1 VIGDYFKL
9 LLTLPHS
16 DSIDLRSLNCF
27 FSMASA
33 LKLAYNEGDLCPA
46 HNVKTKLKRMDSNY
60 RHIETPEAL
69 EDRAVELGA
78 RRNTEQKDQVETG
91 RKSCCLKIE
100 ECLET
105 RTLVHRSYPLTLT
118 IEDLSEMLIILN
130 QLPPVRVE
138 ALIKKF
144 SGKGE
149 EDGEVSEIGQRS
161 IGVALLSAFGKFF
174 GKTPTSQR
182 VLAGALAQESKDQ
195 PTALQDGTWSS
206 PMSRWA
212 SASLSPKKSKKDVRV
227 KLQDVESEDD
237 DQTMTATKSTS
248 SKSRFFNSRSPKE
261 QQRPLSPQRNQDP
274 LRAAADSNEQASPKS
289 SVEAADDQR
298 SPKSEGA
305 LERPPS
311 RAEMQA
317 ARIAAGRRA
326 KSGSVSPQ
334 G

>member
-1 VIGDYFKL
+1 
-9 LLTLPHS
+9 
-16 DSIDLRSLNCF
+16 
-27 FSMASA
+27 
-33 LKLAYNEGDLCPA
+33 
-46 HNVKTKLKRMDSNY
+46 MDSNY

-105 RTLVHRSYPLTLT
+105 RTLAPKNIPLTLT

-161 IGVALLSAFGKFF
+161 IGAALLSAFGFSGKFF
-174 GKTPTSQR
+174 GKQPTIQR
-182 VLAGALAQESKDQ
+182 ALAQESKDQ

-248 SKSRFFNSRSPKE
+248 SKSWFFNSKSPKE

-305 LERPPS
+305 LERPTS
-311 RAEMQA
+311 RAEMMS